1 MICLG
6 WLLLEKVFEKKKIM
20 LYWDWTYASWL
31 PLQCKP
37 LVPLY
42 VPFMEVLSGVGLPQ
56 HCFWPIHG
64 SICIVF
70 MEGPLCMNN
79 YYLYLRQNVAARDP
93 ILAVHGNVYHYH
105 LSVPSQFS
113 QACQKSGGSNY
124 AIVMERHLHPK
135 QLLCWLGLF
144 AFSKCVG
151 HSSNAS

>member
-1 MICLG
+1 
-6 WLLLEKVFEKKKIM
+6 M

-113 QACQKSGGSNY
+113 QAEIRWLKLCYSYGETFASQ
-124 AIVMERHLHPK
+124 AITMLIRAFCFQQV
-135 QLLCWLGLF
+135 CWSL
-144 AFSKCVG
+144 K
-151 HSSNAS
+151 